1 MPFTAKKQRWFNA
14 FDEGDAAVTTDHRER
29 LSEFFLVILLGP
41 AHAGKLL
48 EFCNDNTSAEN
59 WTSRSRHRHSRV
71 DDILSVLGFIEL
83 LLKQTMFG
91 SRVPTKKNF
100 ADTGTRL
107 DLHKTFITQL
117 ADLEH
122 KYGWKAQQV
131 PIPNAVRKRLP
142 WDRAVKDS
150 NQDPCDVLIWL
161 VHRFEAL
168 HAGLIE
174 KHCQVPAEKILEGLS
189 LAKEEAPFT
198 TLNATYQQ
206 SSSRKPGQGSPPID
220 HPQLTSCN
228 VV

>member
-1 MPFTAKKQRWFNA
+1 MSLVLRLAAIDKGKLFRISFEMALPPEIRRMWPGKESRASLARFLMDASGESLFLIDLETGRYIQMPFTAKEQRWFNA
-14 FDEGDAAVTTDHRER
+14 FDDGDDAVTINHREL

-48 EFCNDNTSAEN
+48 EFCNDNTPAEN

-71 DDILSVLGFIEL
+71 DEILSVLGFIEL

-107 DLHKTFITQL
+107 DLHKAFITQL

-131 PIPNAVRKRLP
+131 PIPNDVRNRLP
-142 WDRAVKDS
+142 
-150 NQDPCDVLIWL
+150 
-161 VHRFEAL
+161 
-168 HAGLIE
+168 
-174 KHCQVPAEKILEGLS
+174 
-189 LAKEEAPFT
+189 
-198 TLNATYQQ
+198 
-206 SSSRKPGQGSPPID
+206 
-220 HPQLTSCN
+220 
-228 VV
+228 